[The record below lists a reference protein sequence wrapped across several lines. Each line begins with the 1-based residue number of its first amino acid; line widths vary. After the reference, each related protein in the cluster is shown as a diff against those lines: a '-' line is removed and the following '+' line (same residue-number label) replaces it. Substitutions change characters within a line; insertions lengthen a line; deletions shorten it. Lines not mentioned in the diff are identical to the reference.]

1 MMKTVPDHNFK
12 AEGCIRLIFGP
23 KPHLIIVLPC
33 LSLVHSLLDLT
44 DMFQVAAEDT
54 LELNTSW
61 LC

>member
-1 MMKTVPDHNFK
+1 MIYLWSQPTSDHCL
-12 AEGCIRLIFGP
+12 A
-23 KPHLIIVLPC
+23 LPC